1 MTSTQTITDPSVGG
15 RSRSRLGRRR
25 SLNTHWLLAA
35 TIVGALVI
43 DQVSKAVALRV
54 LSAGPITSGGV
65 HLHLVANRGIL
76 MGFPAP
82 TAAIVLATIGVV
94 IMALRSARGPGLAT
108 TLAYGLLAGGA
119 MGNLVDRFQDRDL
132 FLPGA
137 VVDWI
142 SFGRITFNLADVFL
156 VTGAITLLFFVRSD
170 DRSTKDA

>member
-1 MTSTQTITDPSVGG
+1 MTNTQTIRDPADGG
-15 RSRSRLGRRR
+15 HSPAHLGRRR
-25 SLNTHWLLAA
+25 SLSSRWLLAA
-35 TIVGALVI
+35 IIVGTLAI
-43 DQVSKAVALRV
+43 DQISKEVALHF
-54 LSAGPITSGGV
+54 LSAGPITSGGL

-82 TAAIVLATIGVV
+82 TAAIVLATIGVIV
-94 IMALRSARGPGLAT
+94 MALRSARGTGFVT
-108 TLAYGLLAGGA
+108 TLAYGFLAGGA

-156 VTGAITLLFFVRSD
+156 IIGGITLLFFAKAD
-170 DRSTKDA
+170 DRSTKGS